1 MSYGR
6 IYLKP
11 QRILHNVYFY
21 RPTNYQPH
29 IRPHK
34 CLIAAIMLLCSL
46 TGSSQE
52 SNSAYDFLNVTS
64 SAKAYGLGGV
74 NISTI
79 GAGIDMIEQNPALLG
94 PELGMAASANYTRW
108 LGSSNFA
115 GAKFAHPI
123 NDRMAYAV
131 GLQYYGYGDF
141 EGYNEWGIST
151 GKFNAQDVNFF
162 GSLSHDFTDRLRGGV
177 TVKVIYSGY
186 EEYTAWAMAADLGI
200 NYYDDEHDLSLSAVV
215 TNLGGQIKRFTDSY
229 DRLPI
234 DVRLG
239 WSQRFGSFPVRWSVT
254 AWNLTKWKLPF
265 YDINNDEGEHGELVL
280 KDKFMTNLFRHLI
293 FSADL
298 CSSER
303 FYISLGYNYKARTDM
318 ATYDRNFFSGLYLGA
333 GVKAGMF
340 GVNVAFAQPHSG
352 GSTLMLNIST
362 DLSKFLKQ

>member
-1 MSYGR
+1 MSFYKPTVNH
-6 IYLKP
+6 YL
-11 QRILHNVYFY
+11 RSLYVCFLSAISLCGV
-21 RPTNYQPH
+21 T
-29 IRPHK
+29 
-34 CLIAAIMLLCSL
+34 AAA
-46 TGSSQE
+46 QE

-64 SAKAYGLGGV
+64 SAKAYGLGGA

-151 GKFNAQDVNFF
+151 GTFSAQDVNFF

-229 DRLPI
+229 GRAARMVAAVRHVPHPLVGDRMEPHKMETAIL
-234 DVRLG
+234 RHKE
-239 WSQRFGSFPVRWSVT
+239 QRGDTQRIGAEGQVHVQPVQAS
-254 AWNLTKWKLPF
+254 
-265 YDINNDEGEHGELVL
+265 DI
-280 KDKFMTNLFRHLI
+280 
-293 FSADL
+293 L
-298 CSSER
+298 CR
-303 FYISLGYNYKARTDM
+303 PL
-318 ATYDRNFFSGLYLGA
+318 LL
-333 GVKAGMF
+333 
-340 GVNVAFAQPHSG
+340 
-352 GSTLMLNIST
+352 
-362 DLSKFLKQ
+362 